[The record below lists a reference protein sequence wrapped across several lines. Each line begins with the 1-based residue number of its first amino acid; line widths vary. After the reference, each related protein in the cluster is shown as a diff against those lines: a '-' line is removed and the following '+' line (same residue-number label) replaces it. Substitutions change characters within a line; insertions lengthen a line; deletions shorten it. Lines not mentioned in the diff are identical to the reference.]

1 MEVSKMPGKQ
11 GAKWICPI
19 CGRHFSR
26 KNQPHSCELYSI
38 KKHHFKNVAPEL
50 FRIYEKILSHF
61 QDWGSL
67 SVEPL
72 KNIIALKKT
81 SQFCTF
87 QIQKTAIKI
96 IFRSFSLLESPRLT
110 LMPQSQ
116 QADQYY
122 YYRFKIQTLDEVN
135 EELIKW
141 FHQAYLEN

>member
-1 MEVSKMPGKQ
+1 M
-11 GAKWICPI
+11 
-19 CGRHFSR
+19 
-26 KNQPHSCELYSI
+26 
-38 KKHHFKNVAPEL
+38 
-50 FRIYEKILSHF
+50 YEKILSHF
-61 QDWGSL
+61 QDWGPL

-87 QIQKTAIKI
+87 QIQKTAMKI

-122 YYRFKIQTLDEVN
+122 YYRFKIQRLDEVN